1 MSGKSNMTVDEKMAT
16 VKIKIDKNA
25 HITVNHE
32 LCKACTSRPCLI
44 ICTAENY
51 KWDEK
56 KNDLIFNYEG
66 CLECG
71 ACRLICPEDAIDW
84 AYPQGGHGVKF
95 RFG

>member
-1 MSGKSNMTVDEKMAT
+1 MSGKNSMTVDEKMAT
-16 VKIKIDKNA
+16 VKIKISKEE
-25 HITVNHE
+25 HISVNTE
-32 LCKACTSRPCLI
+32 LCINCMTRPCLI

-56 KNDLIFNYEG
+56 RKDLIFNYEG

-84 AYPQGGHGVKF
+84 SYPLRGYGVKF